1 MKTTKAKLVKFAML
15 AGLAALCWI
24 FDAGGVRGGQQ
35 ANIPESTPE
44 ARVEQPAA
52 AVQQDAPTQ
61 TPQLAAADAVAAEP
75 AAAKP
80 VSAETAPA
88 TKADSGVSI
97 DGEYDSRDD
106 VASYVRKF
114 GGRLPKNYITKAQA
128 RELGWQGGPLEPYA
142 PGKSI
147 GGDHFGNYEHRLPDG
162 RYREC
167 DIGTRGKPRGG
178 KRLIFTTN
186 GKTIYYTDDH
196 YETFRKLEEK

>member
-1 MKTTKAKLVKFAML
+1 MKNTKAKLVKFAML

-35 ANIPESTPE
+35 TNSP
-44 ARVEQPAA
+44 
-52 AVQQDAPTQ
+52 
-61 TPQLAAADAVAAEP
+61 
-75 AAAKP
+75 
-80 VSAETAPA
+80 ETAPA

-167 DIGTRGKPRGG
+167 DIGTHGKPRGG

-186 GKTIYYTDDH
+186 GRTIYYTDDH